1 MPVEEEEREREAEP
15 DGDEDELLDL
25 VGEDGVEVLE
35 AHDQAE
41 DAADVAEDDRVPLQL
56 DLHEQNRERGRT
68 HAWSKKGR
76 G

>member
-1 MPVEEEEREREAEP
+1 
-15 DGDEDELLDL
+15 
-25 VGEDGVEVLE
+25 
-35 AHDQAE
+35 
-41 DAADVAEDDRVPLQL
+41 VPLQL